1 MDAPQVTIAREWFGD
16 VGPVVFYAAVTLMMA
31 VLVRVVVNA
40 YRRLET
46 GRVLINHYSLSVVIL
61 LRKITN
67 PNMYDFLLSD
77 SSLTTPIPDFFSVA
91 PEAADHLNR
100 SIDFF

>member
-1 MDAPQVTIAREWFGD
+1 
-16 VGPVVFYAAVTLMMA
+16 VVFYAAVTLMMA

-40 YRRLET
+40 YRRFET

-77 SSLTTPIPDFFSVA
+77 SSLTPIFRRAGSRRPS
-91 PEAADHLNR
+91 
-100 SIDFF
+100 